1 MARSI
6 QYVVTARDSQELYD
20 SLSGVPSGQR
30 IVGYDYDWYHEDGK
44 DWIEITLRFETE

>member
-20 SLSGVPSGQR
+20 SLSGLPSGQR
-30 IVGYDYDWYHEDGK
+30 IVGYDTDWYLEDGK
-44 DWIEITLRFETE
+44 EWIEITLRFEAE